1 MFVTTVTINEI
12 TFATR
17 FILNNYNHTDH
28 PCKAF
33 LIISG
38 MKTKREESILDII
51 KSFEEMA
58 DIILGQLKL
67 LERYMRGNNEKEHET
82 LRIEIREK
90 ENEIDRYEVIIS
102 EKFINSIV
110 LYQPVAS
117 DIRKI
122 IAVYRMTINLERIGD
137 LVINIIDSI
146 ENIKCTSEYQAMTE
160 VLNVMLLSGISM
172 VEKSLLSFINNDNE
186 YAVWTIKNDEIVDD
200 MNRKLLKNSISRS
213 KVSEKTKEMLLSYID
228 LKNIISNLERIA
240 DHATNIAEA
249 SIYSIQ
255 GTDIR
260 HTGLN
265 ASMTMPDENI

>member
-1 MFVTTVTINEI
+1 LK
-12 TFATR
+12 
-17 FILNNYNHTDH
+17 IL
-28 PCKAF
+28 K
-33 LIISG
+33 G

-51 KSFEEMA
+51 TSFEEMA

-67 LERYMRGNNEKEHET
+67 LERFMKEGNDKEHET

-90 ENEIDRYEVIIS
+90 ENEVDRYEVLIS

-146 ENIKCTSEYQAMTE
+146 ENIKCTTEYQAMTE

-213 KVSEKTKEMLLSYID
+213 RVSDKTKEMLLSYID
-228 LKNIISNLERIA
+228 LKNIITNLERIA

-260 HTGLN
+260 HSGLN
-265 ASMTMPDENI
+265 SNLTDNNCFHGT